1 MHSAMRSPLLRALF
15 CAVSLTLAL
24 SACSGARLQA
34 REGASGGQKN
44 CASCKRM
51 CEVAGD
57 ARDNAAAVEACKA
70 DCDKK
75 CG

>member
-1 MHSAMRSPLLRALF
+1 MYARLFRPLFVAL
-15 CAVSLTLAL
+15 SLSLAL
-24 SACSGARLQA
+24 SACSGARLQSGEGSA
-34 REGASGGQKN
+34 RGQKN

-57 ARDNAAAVEACKA
+57 AQNNAEGVAACKA

>member
-1 MHSAMRSPLLRALF
+1 MHAPLLRSLF
-15 CAVSLTLAL
+15 CALAVTLTL

-34 REGASGGQKN
+34 GEGASRAQKN

-57 ARDNAAAVEACKA
+57 TQNNKAGVEACKA
-70 DCDKK
+70 DCDKQCK
-75 CG
+75 